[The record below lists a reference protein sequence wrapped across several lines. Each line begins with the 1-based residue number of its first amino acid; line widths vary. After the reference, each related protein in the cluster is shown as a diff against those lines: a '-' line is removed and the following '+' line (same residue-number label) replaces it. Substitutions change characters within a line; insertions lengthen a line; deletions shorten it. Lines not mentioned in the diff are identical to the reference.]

1 MNSLSVRFR
10 SVGLQTPHT
19 AEDPSSPCLAQ
30 PIHALA
36 VVSLENSW
44 QELLSLSKLGD
55 ALDHASYQRLREML
69 RHNLQVGV
77 CFAALFDTERQQGF
91 RLPWLNM
98 LGRLSDLEHIE
109 WIFDAATC
117 MACPHQNELN
127 LWLQQELKPR
137 LIELDQIRQRGI
149 GMQPYWE
156 ISDIS

>member
-1 MNSLSVRFR
+1 M
-10 SVGLQTPHT
+10 
-19 AEDPSSPCLAQ
+19 
-30 PIHALA
+30 
-36 VVSLENSW
+36 
-44 QELLSLSKLGD
+44 SLSKLGD

-77 CFAALFDTERQQGF
+77 CFAALFDSERQQGF

-109 WIFDAATC
+109 WIFAAATC

-127 LWLQQELKPR
+127 HWLQQELKPR